1 MGFWAILTF
10 YAALHFL
17 LLPHIPLY
25 ILGHCP
31 LMLLTMQTGG
41 GGFIILSLL
50 SESIALP
57 SCAGVQGYRDRT
69 DGQGKHRQAMQNLSL
84 ARTFGFALSGG
95 GGEGALTDR
104 SICHPVLCCS

>member
-31 LMLLTMQTGG
+31 LMLLTMQRGG
-41 GGFIILSLL
+41 GGFHYIIHIIRVYC
-50 SESIALP
+50 IAIL
-57 SCAGVQGYRDRT
+57 CRGARVQGQD
-69 DGQGKHRQAMQNLSL
+69 L
-84 ARTFGFALSGG
+84 A
-95 GGEGALTDR
+95 
-104 SICHPVLCCS
+104 SIGRRCKT